1 MQGLERSVVS
11 VSSSGAA
18 VGGFVPKT
26 SRSPVSPVPDGC
38 GSVPKENRNRADGR
52 HTRCSRRTWPNIG
65 ALKAVTGY
73 LQSQHRRSVR
83 RRTFAHAMN
92 GTSRGKDNAEVRVV
106 EPRGFEPL

>member
-52 HTRCSRRTWPNIG
+52 HTRCSRRTWPNRRVEGRDRIFTIS
-65 ALKAVTGY
+65 AQTERAQAY
-73 LQSQHRRSVR
+73 LCPCNERNKSRQRQCRS
-83 RRTFAHAMN
+83 
-92 GTSRGKDNAEVRVV
+92 
-106 EPRGFEPL
+106 